1 MNISEILFMIF
12 GISAITAGI
21 LVISSNNPI
30 HSIFSLVLAFA
41 NISFIMIL
49 LGVEFLGVL
58 FLIVYVGAIAILFL
72 FVIMMLNIKLVEL
85 LDNATRYVPI
95 GMIIGV
101 FLLIEITILLQNIFP
116 SVSSSI
122 NLMETYQ
129 YTNIVNYTNLYALGQ
144 VLYQEYSV
152 YIIIASV
159 ILLVAMLAGI
169 ILTLTHEES
178 VKRQDLFSQIATDY
192 HKTVKLTK

>member
-1 MNISEILFMIF
+1 MNISELLFIIF
-12 GISAITAGI
+12 SLGAIFAGI

-30 HSIFSLVLAFA
+30 HAIFSLVLAFA

-85 LDNATRYVPI
+85 LDNATRYLPI
-95 GMIIGV
+95 GMIIGI
-101 FLLIEITILLQNIFP
+101 FLLFEITILLQNIFP
-116 SVSSSI
+116 AVTSTI
-122 NLMETYQ
+122 NLIETFSF
-129 YTNIVNYTNLYALGQ
+129 TNIVNYTNIFALGE
-144 VLYQEYSV
+144 VLYKEYSV

-178 VKRQDLFSQIATDY
+178 VKRQDLFTQIATDY
-192 HKTVKLTK
+192 HKTVKLIK

>member
-1 MNISEILFMIF
+1 MIF

>member
-1 MNISEILFMIF
+1 MNISELLFIIF
-12 GISAITAGI
+12 GLGAITAGI

-49 LGVEFLGVL
+49 FGVEFLGML

-95 GMIIGV
+95 AIIIGI
-101 FLLIEITILLQNIFP
+101 FLLIEITMLLQNIYP
-116 SVSSSI
+116 NVSSDITLIETFQYSNIYNNSNLNSI
-122 NLMETYQ
+122 GE
-129 YTNIVNYTNLYALGQ
+129 
-144 VLYQEYSV
+144 VLYKEFNV
-152 YIIIASV
+152 NIIIASI
-159 ILLVAMLAGI
+159 ILLVAMIAGI

-178 VKRQDLFSQIATDY
+178 VKRQDLFTQIATDY
-192 HKTVKLTK
+192 HHTIKLKK